1 MADNNFGRATGGKV
15 AALCGVLEG
24 LGFAVNTQLGGGG

>member
-1 MADNNFGRATGGKV
+1 MITNPEPYLKGPNCPFCQYLV

-24 LGFAVNTQLGGGG
+24 NENE